1 MEVQVR
7 QVGNSLVLPLPD
19 SDKISVGMKF
29 SVERYDNG
37 SIVYTP
43 VKENLFENPA
53 ILQYADD
60 CKQNDLLLEEEDMKS
75 SRK

>member
-7 QVGNSLVLPLPD
+7 RVGNSLVLPLPN
-19 SDKISVGMKF
+19 SDKISKGMKF
-29 SVERYDNG
+29 SVERYTNG

-60 CKQNDLLLEEEDMKS
+60 YRQNELLLEEDIE
-75 SRK
+75 

>member
-1 MEVQVR
+1 
-7 QVGNSLVLPLPD
+7 
-19 SDKISVGMKF
+19 MKF